1 MSFTTRCPA
10 CGTVFRVVADQL
22 KISDGWVRCG
32 HCSDVFDATIH
43 LEAWVPSAAATATP
57 ADEASAAPANAP
69 EPAPAPAPVAESA
82 VPPPPV
88 PEPTLPAADD
98 DMPVPLAQPPEDD
111 DLRAWFGDG
120 PLDATPVTE
129 PRVEEVA
136 AVADAEPEPAQP
148 EPAQPELGPEAVADP
163 EPEQQQAL
171 EPEDVWMPSVSNTL
185 AVASRDEPESD
196 FHAELERFAHST
208 RAPLPTEPADA
219 VAASA
224 PTTADAAPPAPVT
237 HDRDDDAPD
246 AEPGFVRQARRRA
259 FWTSPGMRAAL
270 VLLAFVLA
278 LLLAAQWAIQ
288 QRHRVVAAQPAL
300 KPWIEQA
307 CVHLGCD
314 LAPVRQI
321 DAIAIDSA
329 ELVRRLGNFHS
340 FDIVL
345 HNQSPLEVALPAL
358 ELTLTDSH
366 QVVVARRVFLPQDWP
381 AGVTALPPRE
391 RVSVSFRLSISLGEG
406 VPTAGYRALV
416 FYP

>member
-43 LEAWVPSAAATATP
+43 LEAWVPSAAAP
-57 ADEASAAPANAP
+57 AASADAAPAAP
-69 EPAPAPAPVAESA
+69 ASAPVPAPTAMVEPA

-88 PEPTLPAADD
+88 PEPTLPDAADD
-98 DMPVPLAQPPEDD
+98 MPAPPAQPPEDD

-120 PLDATPVTE
+120 PLDASPVTE

-136 AVADAEPEPAQP
+136 PVAEPAPEPAQP
-148 EPAQPELGPEAVADP
+148 KPVAEAVTEPVPEPQPES
-163 EPEQQQAL
+163 EPD
-171 EPEDVWMPSVSNTL
+171 DVWMPSVSNTL

-208 RAPLPTEPADA
+208 RAPLPAAPPDTALADA
-219 VAASA
+219 
-224 PTTADAAPPAPVT
+224 PETAEAAPPAPAAR
-237 HDRDDDAPD
+237 DRDADAPD

-259 FWTSPGMRAAL
+259 FWNSPGMRVGLAL
-270 VLLAFVLA
+270 LTLMLA

-288 QRHRVVAAQPAL
+288 ERHRLVAAQPAL
-300 KPWIEQA
+300 KPWILQA
-307 CVHLGCD
+307 CDHLGCD

-321 DAIAIDSA
+321 DAIVIDSA

-358 ELTLTDSH
+358 ELTLTDTQ

-381 AGVTALPPRE
+381 AGVAALPPHE

>member
-57 ADEASAAPANAP
+57 ADEAPAAPDSA
-69 EPAPAPAPVAESA
+69 PAPAPAPTSVVEPA
-82 VPPPPV
+82 VPPPPA
-88 PEPTLPAADD
+88 PDPILPTAANDTPA
-98 DMPVPLAQPPEDD
+98 PPAQPPEDD

-120 PLDATPVTE
+120 PLDASPVTE

-136 AVADAEPEPAQP
+136 AVADAEPELDPEPPQP
-148 EPAQPELGPEAVADP
+148 EPEAVADP
-163 EPEQQQAL
+163 EPEQQQAPD
-171 EPEDVWMPSVSNTL
+171 PEDVWMPSVSNTL

-208 RAPLPTEPADA
+208 RAPLPTEPADT
-219 VAASA
+219 VTASA

-237 HDRDDDAPD
+237 HDRDEDAPD
-246 AEPGFVRQARRRA
+246 VEPGFVRQARRRA
-259 FWTSPGMRAAL
+259 FWTSPGMRVAL
-270 VLLAFVLA
+270 VLLALVLA

-288 QRHRVVAAQPAL
+288 ERHRLVASQPAL
-300 KPWIEQA
+300 KPWMLQA
-307 CVHLGCD
+307 CDHLGCD

-321 DAIAIDSA
+321 DAIVIDSA

-358 ELTLTDSH
+358 ELTLTDTH

-381 AGVTALPPRE
+381 AGVTALPPHE

>member
-43 LEAWVPSAAATATP
+43 LEAWVPSAAAP
-57 ADEASAAPANAP
+57 AAPVAEAPAAP
-69 EPAPAPAPVAESA
+69 ERAPAPAPAPAPVAEPA
-82 VPPPPV
+82 VLPPPPV
-88 PEPTLPAADD
+88 PEPAFPVAADE
-98 DMPVPLAQPPEDD
+98 PPAPPAQPPEDD

-120 PLDATPVTE
+120 PLDASPLAE

-136 AVADAEPEPAQP
+136 AVPDPDPEPAPPEPVPVPVPEALTEPEPVPKQAP
-148 EPAQPELGPEAVADP
+148 EPD
-163 EPEQQQAL
+163 
-171 EPEDVWMPSVSNTL
+171 DVWMPSVSNTL
-185 AVASRDEPESD
+185 AVASREEPESD

-208 RAPLPTEPADA
+208 RAPLPASPAVTA
-219 VAASA
+219 
-224 PTTADAAPPAPVT
+224 TADAPDTAEVVPPAPAT
-237 HDRDDDAPD
+237 RARDEDAPEV
-246 AEPGFVRQARRRA
+246 EPGFIRQARRRA
-259 FWTSPGMRAAL
+259 FWTSPGMRVGL
-270 VLLAFVLA
+270 VLLALMLA

-288 QRHRVVAAQPAL
+288 ERHRLVAAQPAL
-300 KPWIEQA
+300 KPWILQA
-307 CVHLGCD
+307 CDHLGCD
-314 LAPVRQI
+314 LAPVRHI
-321 DAIAIDSA
+321 DAIVIDSA

-358 ELTLTDSH
+358 ELTLTDTH

-381 AGVTALPPRE
+381 ADVTALPPHE